1 MEPQGI
7 ELLFINSRESLDR
20 VAGIVFIEWIVGPLH
35 AAIEKVAGIGSLA
48 EVGQF
53 RVATVDREIG
63 GRGGIVAVD
72 QPRARAPKAKK
83 VKNIGLRTVRRTIRD
98 AAHRESHF

>member
-1 MEPQGI
+1 MEAQDI
-7 ELLFINSRESLDR
+7 EQFFIDGRENLARAAD
-20 VAGIVFIEWIVGPLH
+20 VVFIEGIVGPLH

-83 VKNIGLRTVRRTIRD
+83 VKNTGLRTVGRTKLGR
-98 AAHRESHF
+98 AQ